1 MDDKLMTLD
10 ELRAEV
16 KRLDPKL
23 AEDKPAFETAIM
35 LLASAQLG
43 PDVNAIADFMGIEAA
58 SLEER
63 AGQLRKAGIWT
74 DDALNV
80 EWWDEEAGTV
90 AFWLD
95 VCVAEGYV
103 ARKQRE

>member
-1 MDDKLMTLD
+1 MNDKLMTLD

-23 AEDKPAFETAIM
+23 AEDSPSFETAIM

-43 PDVNAIADFMGIEAA
+43 PDVGSIADFMGVEAA

-63 AGQLRKAGIWT
+63 AKHLREARVWDG
-74 DDALNV
+74 DMLNV
-80 EWWDEEAGTV
+80 QWWDETSGTV

-103 ARKQRE
+103 TRKRCE